1 MMLPVYIEMQNDM
14 MHYRYSPFNKQI
26 TKLRNLYVD
35 LFCSPI
41 VINACLFYSWGK
53 VVHRNWGDDINCFLL
68 KALTGKKISYLYVSS
83 LANRLRKDNFL
94 VIGSTITMLTNSH
107 TIIWGAGVIDSSQP
121 LPAKPKK
128 VLAVRGPLS
137 RQYLLE
143 RGIACPPVY
152 GDPAMLMKYYYKPNV
167 CKKYQL
173 GVIPHYDDF
182 SHPAIQNLQKEK
194 EVLIIKMEGYKDWL
208 EVVNQICSCEYIA
221 SSSLHGLI
229 MAETYDIPN
238 LWIELYGKLLG
249 GHFKF
254 HDFFLSIGHDRCMP
268 FICERHT
275 TLNDILATRAEYVKG
290 EIDLKPLINNSPFQ
304 LKLR

>member
-1 MMLPVYIEMQNDM
+1 MTDYQ
-14 MHYRYSPFNKQI
+14 YSSLNRFV
-26 TKLRNLYVD
+26 TKLKNLFID

-41 VINACLFYSWGK
+41 VVNACLFYSWGK
-53 VVHRNWGDDINCFLL
+53 VVHRNWGDDINHFLL
-68 KALTGKKISYLYVSS
+68 KALTGKRISYLYASS
-83 LANRLRKDNFL
+83 LSIRKKKDNFL

-107 TIIWGAGVIDSSQP
+107 TIIWGAGVIDFSQP
-121 LPAKPKK
+121 LPASPKK

-143 RGIACPPVY
+143 RGVACPPVY
-152 GDPAMLMKYYYKPNV
+152 GDPAMLMKYYYKPDV
-167 CKKYQL
+167 CKKYKL

-182 SHPAIQNLQKEK
+182 SHPAMQNLQKEK
-194 EVLIIKMEGYKDWL
+194 GVLIIKMEGYKDWL

-254 HDFFLSIGHDRCMP
+254 HDFFLSIGHDRSMP
-268 FICERHT
+268 FIIESHT
-275 TLNDILATRAEYVKG
+275 TANDILATRADYVKG